1 MQVNTRAT
9 ACVLSCKQIKPMST
23 VYFTPLCV
31 GYIISHTAHWPVNH
45 SHGSKYNITIVDI
58 QFHGM
63 SENAC
68 VTIISPQ
75 LLLTVVVFSTP
86 VIGSAIFTNITNVTT
101 CLGSPAVFTCVITES
116 LPILWL
122 INGTPV
128 QSPPPTTP
136 LTPGPGSQSTLSV
149 NATKELNGT
158 SVQCYYTP
166 SVLLPSIVSPPA
178 YLSVQGL

>member
-1 MQVNTRAT
+1 MYANHRISYQLSIRLYLYKYGMEICM
-9 ACVLSCKQIKPMST
+9 ACTQ
-23 VYFTPLCV
+23 
-31 GYIISHTAHWPVNH
+31 
-45 SHGSKYNITIVDI
+45 
-58 QFHGM
+58 
-63 SENAC
+63 
-68 VTIISPQ
+68 
-75 LLLTVVVFSTP
+75 
-86 VIGSAIFTNITNVTT
+86 IGSAIFTINPTNVTT

-128 QSPPPTTP
+128 QSPPSTTP

-149 NATKELNGT
+149 TATSELNGA